1 MNRNL
6 NMTVTA
12 ANGLAIG
19 MNKTGGFALHVM
31 GVPCLKDTGM
41 MAQIMEVCLLML
53 T

>member
-1 MNRNL
+1 MNRSL
-6 NMTVTA
+6 NMIVTA

-31 GVPCLKDTGM
+31 EGPCLKDTGM
-41 MAQIMEVCLLML
+41 MDQIMEVCLLMH